1 MDALPGDPFIPVSQI
16 VVLLLK
22 ALEAAPFQRTGIRIS
37 DVSFDFTVLVRRAR
51 MDRQDGETVVPAECT
66 EDGIDLGIDKAST
79 GDTGLEVIQPD
90 HLHGASKVVK
100 SILDT
105 ANESLQVLPP
115 DDFFIGVA
123 RVAQNGLEHV
133 GTAVTTRFGASQGT
147 LAEVD
152 LHVLTGWSFH
162 PSKDSWTLGFQLS
175 TKPLDGVVSSIETM
189 LEDQLLPDPLGL
201 QSLQEFLL
209 NLLPKGL
216 TEAMQTRGP
225 PGPLLLT
232 RPGGHFG
239 RF

>member
-1 MDALPGDPFIPVSQI
+1 
-16 VVLLLK
+16 
-22 ALEAAPFQRTGIRIS
+22 
-37 DVSFDFTVLVRRAR
+37 

-133 GTAVTTRFGASQGT
+133 GGVYR
-147 LAEVD
+147 
-152 LHVLTGWSFH
+152 SFCNLR
-162 PSKDSWTLGFQLS
+162 K
-175 TKPLDGVVSSIETM
+175 VS
-189 LEDQLLPDPLGL
+189 
-201 QSLQEFLL
+201 
-209 NLLPKGL
+209 
-216 TEAMQTRGP
+216 
-225 PGPLLLT
+225 
-232 RPGGHFG
+232 
-239 RF
+239 